1 MQQNVASFEQQAN
14 SRDMRPQSY
23 SQQGYQ
29 DQNSSNGGWQQ
40 SQIPSQPR
48 SQYSGNEYSNPNQA
62 QAAHQQPRTYSSSPA
77 QVPHFNQTPNYSEI
91 PNFNG
96 PSEIPNFSPFP
107 ALRNPGPNIPP
118 TDEQKET
125 VLEAAREAVLA
136 CPDPDQQLTWAQ
148 DALSYCEIAIQN
160 EARVSR
166 TQAARPRTPRIE
178 HALREDALKVTNF
191 LADQFH
197 PRAQFMRGMWY
208 EFGKFGYPIDKP
220 ESFQCYKRA
229 SERGY
234 QRANYRMGMQF
245 ESGNDPLTAIK
256 YYKKAADAGDSA
268 ACYRLGMMTLL
279 GQHGQMQDYEEGLQL
294 IYAAA
299 HTADDNAPQGA
310 YVLGMLQAGELPQV
324 KVPERYLPTSVQS
337 AKVNIERAAFLGFAK
352 AQVRMGAA
360 YELGELN
367 CPFDPALSLHYNS
380 LAARQG
386 EVDAEMAIS
395 KWFLCG
401 HDGVFEK
408 NEELAFT
415 YAQRA
420 AIDGM
425 PTAQFAVGY
434 FYEVGIYVKM
444 DLKEAKDWYRKAD
457 ENGNKDAKKRIDAV
471 SRSKTISRR
480 EHEKISLQKIRD
492 QHQAHMQPQLPT
504 LTEIPSPTIDMPDP
518 SKLSLYGA
526 ATHPPRS
533 TSTAPYPEATTP
545 QPGHGPEFR
554 PTSAFGINPNLR
566 PTSAAT
572 LPARQPDSYGQ
583 MDRPYSAAYPE
594 DAYGRRQGPRPGAG
608 FGSLA
613 PDQRGPGRPTS
624 AASGP
629 APNAGPRMSPN
640 PQQQRY
646 QGPTQTNSTPNL
658 NFGFVAPVDEQGADR
673 PNWAP
678 HMSGS
683 GEGPRPMP
691 PGQAGR
697 PGQQPPPRASGAL
710 PSQQAARPGGNQ
722 GYQPNPNRQQQQRP
736 PIPQQQS
743 QQRPYQSQT
752 GPSRPPPGQ
761 QPPKQQNIQPAN
773 VKPTRPN
780 PAAPP
785 DHAPQSPQKVS
796 ASQAASK
803 PPGKGPKTFAEMGI
817 PQQAEDK
824 DCVSGI
830 PSDIQCFQADR
841 FIDCYVDEIDLEI
854 SDTQILAYICVSSHN
869 LRTMIALSAG
879 A

>member
-1 MQQNVASFEQQAN
+1 MQQNVASFEQQAQT
-14 SRDMRPQSY
+14 RDMRPQSF
-23 SQQGYQ
+23 SQPTYHE
-29 DQNSSNGGWQQ
+29 NNPSNGGWQQ
-40 SQIPSQPR
+40 SQYPPQAQ
-48 SQYSGNEYSNPNQA
+48 SQYSVSDYSNSNPASAISQQA
-62 QAAHQQPRTYSSSPA
+62 HLYSSSPP
-77 QVPHFNQTPNYSEI
+77 QIPNFNQTSSYNEVL
-91 PNFNG
+91 NFNG
-96 PSEIPNFSPFP
+96 PSEVPNFSPFP

-118 TDEQKET
+118 TDEQKEA
-125 VLEAAREAVLA
+125 VLESAREAVLA

-148 DALSYCEIAIQN
+148 DALSYCEVAIQN

-178 HALREDALKVTNF
+178 HALREDAMKVTNF

-208 EFGKFGYPIDKP
+208 EFGKFGYPVDKP

-234 QRANYRMGMQF
+234 QRAHYRMGMQF

-256 YYKKAADAGDSA
+256 YYRKAADAGDSA

-279 GQHGQMQDYEEGLQL
+279 GQHGQMQDYQEGLQL

-324 KVPERYLPTSVQS
+324 KIPEQYLPKNVQS

-367 CPFDPALSLHYNS
+367 CPFNPALSLHYNS

-401 HDGVFEK
+401 HEGVFEK
-408 NEELAFT
+408 NEEMAFA

-420 AIDGM
+420 AIDGLA
-425 PTAQFAVGY
+425 TAQFAVGY

-471 SRSKTISRR
+471 SRSKTISRK

-492 QHQAHMQPQLPT
+492 QHQASTQPQMPT
-504 LTEIPSPTIDMPDP
+504 LPEVPSPTLDMPDP
-518 SKLSLYGA
+518 SKLSLHGGPA
-526 ATHPPRS
+526 PQRP
-533 TSTAPYPEATTP
+533 TSTAPYPDGPIP
-545 QPGHGPEFR
+545 QQSNPEFR

-572 LPARQPDSYGQ
+572 MPVRPPDPYGMGPA
-583 MDRPYSAAYPE
+583 DRPYPGPRP
-594 DAYGRRQGPRPGAG
+594 DDGYGRRPDPRGGPPSGGRLTPQQRPA
-608 FGSLA
+608 
-613 PDQRGPGRPTS
+613 GRPTS
-624 AASGP
+624 ATSGP
-629 APNAGPRMSPN
+629 LPNAGARMSPAL
-640 PQQQRY
+640 QQQRPRPAP
-646 QGPTQTNSTPNL
+646 QNNSAPNL
-658 NFGFVAPVDEQGADR
+658 NLGFVAPVDEQGADR

-683 GEGPRPMP
+683 GEGPRPLP
-691 PGQAGR
+691 AQHGGR
-697 PGQQPPPRASGAL
+697 PDQQPPRASGGL
-710 PSQQAARPGGNQ
+710 PSQQGPRPGANQ
-722 GYQPNPNRQQQQRP
+722 GYQPNPNRAQGPAAQPRP
-736 PIPQQQS
+736 PVPQQQVP
-743 QQRPYQSQT
+743 QQRPYQQQP
-752 GPSRPPPGQ
+752 GQPRPPPGQ
-761 QPPKQQNIQPAN
+761 QIKPAQM
-773 VKPTRPN
+773 KPTTPN
-780 PAAPP
+780 PSAPP
-785 DHAPQSPQKVS
+785 DVQAPQSPQKVS
-796 ASQAASK
+796 ASQAAAK

-817 PQQAEDK
+817 PQQQENK
-824 DCVSGI
+824 DCVSQVQTD
-830 PSDIQCFQADR
+830 PVARQS
-841 FIDCYVDEIDLEI
+841 
-854 SDTQILAYICVSSHN
+854 
-869 LRTMIALSAG
+869 
-879 A
+879 